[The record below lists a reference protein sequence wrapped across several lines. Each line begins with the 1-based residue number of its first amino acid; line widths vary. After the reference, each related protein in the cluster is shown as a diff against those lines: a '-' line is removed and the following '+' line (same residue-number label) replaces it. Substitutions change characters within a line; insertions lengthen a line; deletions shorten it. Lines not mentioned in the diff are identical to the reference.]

1 MDSSTQ
7 NEQDNLKAAS
17 DEIESILKKYD
28 LCGFYNLCNQYGGTE
43 NFSLRRYSSMKWLLD
58 DNGRMIGTYIDF
70 KIDKNNVNDSL
81 QKIMN
86 CYVISKYFAEVLFKQ
101 SEHMQELNN
110 QLVNKLNLDRDEL
123 EGIIHS
129 VKIH

>member
-7 NEQDNLKAAS
+7 NEKGNLKAAS

-28 LCGFYNLCNQYGGTE
+28 ICGFYSLCNQYNGTQH
-43 NFSLRRYSSMKWLLD
+43 FSFQSYSSMKWLVD
-58 DNGRMIGTYIDF
+58 DDGHMIGTYIDF

-86 CYVISKYFAEVLFKQ
+86 CYVISKYFAEVLFNQ

-110 QLVNKLNLDRDEL
+110 ELVTNFNLDKN
-123 EGIIHS
+123 
-129 VKIH
+129 KIDDIFYSIQMH

>member
-70 KIDKNNVNDSL
+70 KIDKNNVKNSL

-110 QLVNKLNLDRDEL
+110 ELVTNFNLDRDEL

-129 VKIH
+129 VKMH